1 MKKLILWNYSRGTW
15 QYDIFCLMIVAFIFL
30 TPKTWFRGIG
40 KTATQNPS
48 SVVKA
53 QDFSADKK
61 LAKIDG
67 VAIQL
72 EQ

>member
-30 TPKTWFRGIG
+30 TPQTWFRGIG
-40 KTATQNPS
+40 KTATPNTD

-53 QDFSADKK
+53 QDFSADQK
-61 LAKIDG
+61 LAEING
-67 VAIQL
+67 ATTQT